1 VTELR
6 LDRKSDALSGSI
18 FIAPRQFA
26 GMDIVTL
33 PEVRQTRVRYLILAV
48 LFAVSCFS
56 FGDRVALSLAGA
68 AMGQA
73 IHPTPVRMG
82 YLFSAFSWAYV
93 LGQLPSGGLLD
104 RFGSRRVYGIAII
117 LWSICAFL
125 TGFAGYLTAGA
136 AFTEIFILRLFSG
149 LAQAPVFPGNGR
161 IVASWFPTSERGRA
175 SAIFNSSQYFALLIF
190 APIFGWIIHRYGWQS
205 CFWFMGLVGFAL
217 SLIWF
222 TNIYSVKE
230 HPRISPVEIAAIECG
245 GGLVNTDR
253 RNLTNSGNNTLT
265 WATVKMLL
273 SHRMLVGI
281 YIGQYCITTL
291 TWFFLTWFPVYLAQA
306 RHMSI
311 LNVGFAAAVPGLCG
325 GFGGILGGVLSDKLL
340 HSGHSL
346 SFARKAPIMAGMAL
360 SMTMIACNYAQAQSI
375 MLLFMSVSFF
385 GKGVG
390 ALGWTVVSDTS
401 PKGMVGMNGALFNLI
416 GNIAGI
422 TTPIIIGYLVQK
434 TGSFNDVLI
443 FVSLT
448 ALCAIVSYGPIVGEI
463 KRLDLI
469 ASVPAERAV

>member
-1 VTELR
+1 
-6 LDRKSDALSGSI
+6 
-18 FIAPRQFA
+18 
-26 GMDIVTL
+26 MTL
-33 PEVRQTRVRYLILAV
+33 PEVRQTRVRYLIIAI

-68 AMGQA
+68 AMGKA
-73 IHPTPVRMG
+73 INLTPVRMG

-93 LGQLPSGGLLD
+93 VGQLPSGGLLD
-104 RFGSRRVYGIAII
+104 RFGSRRVYGIGII

-125 TGFAGYLTAGA
+125 TGFAGYLTAGP
-136 AFTEIFILRLFSG
+136 AFTVIFILRLFSG

-161 IVASWFPTSERGRA
+161 IVASWFPTTERGRA

-190 APIFGWIIHRYGWQS
+190 APIFGWIIQGYGWKS
-205 CFWFMGLVGFAL
+205 CFWFMGVLGFAL
-217 SLIWF
+217 ALVWF
-222 TNIYSVKE
+222 TNIYSVTE
-230 HPRISPVEIAAIECG
+230 HPRISNAEIATIERG
-245 GGLVNTDR
+245 GGLVNTDHGK
-253 RNLTNSGNNTLT
+253 TSNSGMNTLT

-273 SHRMLVGI
+273 SHRMLVGV

-291 TWFFLTWFPVYLAQA
+291 TWFFLTWFPVYLSQE

-311 LNVGFAAAVPGLCG
+311 LKVGFAAAVPGLCG
-325 GFGGILGGVLSDKLL
+325 GFGGILGGVLSDRLL
-340 HSGHSL
+340 HRGHSL

-375 MLLFMSVSFF
+375 MLLFMSVSLF
-385 GKGVG
+385 GKGLG
-390 ALGWTVVSDTS
+390 ALGWTVISDTS
-401 PKGMVGMNGALFNLI
+401 PKGMVGMNGALFNFI
-416 GNIAGI
+416 GNVAGI

-463 KRLDLI
+463 KRLDLT
-469 ASVPAERAV
+469 APERAV